1 MATLTK
7 ERDTPEIAN
16 GGRRV
21 SLPVKGG
28 TTIYQGALVALE
40 DDFAV
45 PAKKAAG
52 LIAASRAE
60 ETASNLGA
68 DGAVSVQVSR
78 GIFVYV
84 NSAVAADKVSEAH
97 LLQPCYIEDDQTVMA
112 AAAGS
117 SVAGLVIRVD
127 ESGVAVEVGYGL
139 TAPAILSFPIRTKSE
154 AKRYPI

>member
-1 MATLTK
+1 MAALTK

-16 GGRRV
+16 SGRRV

-28 TTIYQGALVALE
+28 ATIYQGARIALE
-40 DDFAV
+40 DGFAV
-45 PAKKAAG
+45 PAAKAAG
-52 LIAASRAE
+52 LIAAGRAE
-60 ETASNLGA
+60 ETIANPGA

-78 GIFVYV
+78 GIFVYA
-84 NSAVAADKVSEAH
+84 NSAASADKVSEAH
-97 LLQPCYIEDDQTVMA
+97 LLQPCYIEDDQTITA

-139 TAPAILSFPIRTKSE
+139 AAPAAGS
-154 AKRYPI
+154 

>member
-40 DDFAV
+40 DGFAV

-52 LIAASRAE
+52 LIAAGRAE
-60 ETASNLGA
+60 ETVSNPGA
-68 DGAVSVQVSR
+68 DGAVLVNVSR
-78 GIFVYV
+78 GIFVYA
-84 NSAVAADKVSEAH
+84 NSAAAADKVSAAH
-97 LLQPCYIEDDQTVMA
+97 LLQPCYIEDDQTVTA

-127 ESGVAVEVGYGL
+127 ENGVAVEVGYGL
-139 TAPAILSFPIRTKSE
+139 AAPATGS
-154 AKRYPI
+154 

>member
-1 MATLTK
+1 M
-7 ERDTPEIAN
+7 
-16 GGRRV
+16 
-21 SLPVKGG
+21 KGG

-40 DDFAV
+40 DGFAV

-139 TAPAILSFPIRTKSE
+139 TAPAILSFPIRTKSG
-154 AKRYPI
+154 AKKYPI

>member
-1 MATLTK
+1 MAALTK

-78 GIFVYV
+78 GIFVYA
-84 NSAVAADKVSEAH
+84 NSAAAADKVSAAH
-97 LLQPCYIEDDQTVMA
+97 LLQPCYIEDDQTVTA

-127 ESGVAVEVGYGL
+127 ESGVAVEIGYGL
-139 TAPAILSFPIRTKSE
+139 TSTAADP
-154 AKRYPI
+154 

>member
-1 MATLTK
+1 MAALTK

-40 DDFAV
+40 DGFAV
-45 PAKKAAG
+45 TAKKAAG
-52 LIAASRAE
+52 LIAAGRAE
-60 ETASNLGA
+60 ETVSNPGA
-68 DGAVSVQVSR
+68 DGAVLVNVSR
-78 GIFVYV
+78 GIFVYA
-84 NSAVAADKVSEAH
+84 NSAAAADKVSEAH
-97 LLQPCYIEDDQTVMA
+97 LLQPCYIEDDQTVTA

-127 ESGVAVEVGYGL
+127 ENGVAVEVGYGL
-139 TAPAILSFPIRTKSE
+139 AASATGS
-154 AKRYPI
+154 

>member
-1 MATLTK
+1 M
-7 ERDTPEIAN
+7 
-16 GGRRV
+16 
-21 SLPVKGG
+21 SLPMKGG

-40 DDFAV
+40 DGFAV

-78 GIFVYV
+78 GIFVYA
-84 NSAVAADKVSEAH
+84 NSTAAADRVSAAH
-97 LLQPCYIEDDQTVMA
+97 LLQPCYIEDDQTVTA

-117 SVAGLVIRVD
+117 SVAGLVICVD
-127 ESGVAVEVGYGL
+127 ENGVAVEVGYGL